1 MKKIEKRIETFATY
15 DVPDVL
21 SKIMPETE
29 KAFKFRFKPAFTFAL
44 SFLLIGL
51 LSLPFFL
58 PAQDIE
64 ASSIYLDFDTAIKLS
79 LNEKDEIIDIE
90 GLNMDGETLVAL
102 LKAHPAWQKESFDV
116 FLPRLLETL
125 QTSATLPD
133 HRALL
138 YSVQSDNP
146 STLARLQGQLQ
157 RQLNASENPV
167 FDDLAEGDHP
177 VPDTEEITSANPL
190 RQRLINQIL
199 EKDATYDAAE
209 LQQIPL
215 NELIRIGRELG
226 ITQGRR
232 P

>member
-44 SFLLIGL
+44 SFLLT
-51 LSLPFFL
+51 
-58 PAQDIE
+58 
-64 ASSIYLDFDTAIKLS
+64 IYLDFDTAIKLS

>member
-1 MKKIEKRIETFATY
+1 MKKIEKRIEKWASY

-21 SKIMPETE
+21 SKIMPEPE
-29 KAFKFRFKPAFTFAL
+29 KAFKFRFKAAFTLAL
-44 SFLLIGL
+44 SFILIGL

-79 LNEKDEIIDIE
+79 LNENDEIIDIE
-90 GLNMDGETLVAL
+90 GLNGDGETLVKL
-102 LKAHPAWQKESFDV
+102 LKAHPAWQKESLDV

-125 QTSATLPD
+125 QTSVSLPN

-146 STLARLQGQLQ
+146 STLTRLQGQLQ
-157 RQLNASENPV
+157 RQLNAPDSPV
-167 FDDLAEGDHP
+167 FDDLVEGDSP
-177 VPDTEEITSANPL
+177 IPDTEEITAPNPL
-190 RQRLINQIL
+190 RQRLIAQIL
-199 EKDATYDAAE
+199 EKEATYEQTE
-209 LQQIPL
+209 LEQKPL

-226 ITQGRR
+226 ITHGRR